1 MGQSRIISLWRYPV
15 KSMMGVDDI
24 QRHNVIGYINS
35 IDTRGHSSSRRI
47 FMMQNQVKEKLNNGE
62 TATGCFIGFHAP
74 SVVEMLGHAGFDF
87 VVIDNEHGPFSWGEV
102 EEMIR
107 AAELAGTVPIVRVA
121 YDPSDIQKALDRGA
135 MGLHIPMVNTK
146 EEAEAVVQK
155 AKYPPIG
162 RRGTAYSCRSAK
174 YGKGGG
180 AGYLQQSNEQILL
193 AVHIETP
200 EAVNNVEE
208 IMSVPGIDICYL
220 GPTDLSVTM
229 GYGAEGPDHPEVQNA
244 MNRVLA
250 AGQKHG
256 VTVGIQVA
264 SAPAVTQKQR
274 WGAPY
279 IGIAITPVLFSAFGD
294 VVKAGRPNKSIEIIH
309 GEL

>member
-1 MGQSRIISLWRYPV
+1 MSNR
-15 KSMMGVDDI
+15 
-24 QRHNVIGYINS
+24 
-35 IDTRGHSSSRRI
+35 
-47 FMMQNQVKEKLNNGE
+47 VKEKLRNGQS
-62 TATGCFIGFHAP
+62 ATGCFIGFHCP

-87 VVIDNEHGPFSWGEV
+87 VVIDNEHGPLSWGEV

-121 YDPSDIQKALDRGA
+121 YDQSDIQKALDRGA

-146 EEAEAVVQK
+146 GEAEEVVQK
-155 AKYPPIG
+155 AKFPPAG

-180 AGYLQQSNEQILL
+180 AVYLQQSNQEILI

-200 EAVNNVEE
+200 EAVDNIEQ
-208 IMSVPGIDICYL
+208 IMSVPGIDICYI

-229 GYGAEGPDHPEVQNA
+229 GYSAEGPDHPEVQKA

-256 VTVGIQVA
+256 VPVGIQVA
-264 SAPAVTQKQR
+264 NAQAVTQKQQ

-279 IGIAITPVLFSAFGD
+279 IGIAITPVLYSAFGE
-294 VVKAGRPNKSIEIIH
+294 VVKAGNVLS
-309 GEL
+309 ELK